1 MNKVLVSWLGV
12 EKDFSP
18 DGSVNL
24 SGPTINFYRHYY
36 DHDFHVLLVTEDNVE
51 KGLEFKKVVE
61 AQFNNIF
68 IILKPQVV
76 DGVHWNLKQLKYIS
90 EQVLLELKDYQIDIF
105 FSTGSAIMKIAWFLV
120 HYTLDLNTR
129 LLQIIRPEE
138 SSSKK
143 KPDLYILDLETSEI
157 PLAAVVRQYVI
168 NHEFTQDLILT
179 PTLKSVYDKAFKI
192 AQAADTH
199 LFITGEAGTGKMT
212 LARYIH
218 TSSVRDKRP
227 FNTINCAAFSEQEL
241 EYRLLGF
248 KKGAFPGAV
257 ADSKGLLVE
266 SHGGTL
272 YLENFD
278 KMGPRLQNIIYSF
291 LDDGFVHPIIGRDK
305 KVNVRLLLGA
315 NRPVKDLIAQG
326 VIMPELYYRIGIT
339 LHLPSFV
346 NFPVDEKQFIIREIN
361 ERKRKLYHKR
371 RPLDLCRQ
379 LMDFFMGY
387 RFPAN
392 FTELITI
399 FDNLYIF
406 ADSNEA
412 CVDLLP
418 DYITVEQAPGSLS
431 LDEVEKI
438 HIEKV
443 LRIFKG
449 NKSRTAR
456 ALGVALNTLKKKIKD
471 YNIDI
476 EAIIR
481 EANS

>member
-1 MNKVLVSWLGV
+1 MNRVLVSWLGV
-12 EKDFSP
+12 EKDFNP
-18 DGSVNL
+18 DGSINFT
-24 SGPTINFYRHYY
+24 GPTVNFYTHYY
-36 DHDFHVLLVTEDNVE
+36 EHDFHVLLVTEDNVE
-51 KGLEFKKVVE
+51 KGLEFKKAIE
-61 AQFNNIF
+61 QKFNNIY

-138 SSSKK
+138 STSRK

-157 PLAAVVRQYVI
+157 PLAAVIRQYVI
-168 NHEFTQDLILT
+168 SHDFSKELILT
-179 PTLKSVYDKAFKI
+179 PTIKEVYDRALRL
-192 AQAADTH
+192 AQAADAH
-199 LFITGEAGTGKMT
+199 LFITGAPGTGKMT

-218 TSSVRDKRP
+218 RSSVREKRP
-227 FNTINCAAFSEQEL
+227 FNTLNCAAFTEQEV

-278 KMGPRLQNIIYSF
+278 VLSPRLQYVIYRF
-291 LDDGFVHPIIGRDK
+291 MDDGFVRPIIGRDK
-305 KVNVRLLLGA
+305 KVNVRLLLGTT
-315 NRPVKDLIAQG
+315 RKIKDLLRNSTLL
-326 VIMPELYYRIGIT
+326 PELYYRVGLS

-346 NFPVDEKQFIIREIN
+346 ELPVDEKQKIINQIN
-361 ERKRKLYHKR
+361 ERKRKAYHKR
-371 RPLDLCRQ
+371 KALEMCRE
-379 LMDFFMGY
+379 LADFFVSY
-387 RFPAN
+387 TFPAN
-392 FTELITI
+392 FTELLTI
-399 FDNLYIF
+399 FDNIYILSEG
-406 ADSNEA
+406 DKVCTE
-412 CVDLLP
+412 VLP
-418 DYITVEQAPGSLS
+418 DYVSLEHQPSSLS
-431 LDEVEKI
+431 LDDVEKL

-471 YNIDI
+471 YDIDL